1 MVIFLNFFA
10 GVPMASPAQTPS
22 VIFFGAYEL
31 DLAASALRK
40 SGISIKIHP
49 QPFRLLALLAGSP
62 AQIVTRE
69 QIQRCLWGNNTFVD
83 FEGGIN
89 FCVKEIRA
97 ALGDDPEK
105 PRYIETLPR
114 RGYRFIAPVTND
126 HRVQPAATSIPS
138 SVATV
143 PPPTWNE
150 SKLAELITPVVPS
163 VVSSGPTPISSVPP
177 LKRKSTLALIC
188 LFALIFILI
197 SVLWITKRQRPYQ
210 RDVPELKQV
219 QLTANSSENAVTSG
233 SISPDGKYLAYADPK
248 GIHIKVIETGETQDV
263 AQPESLAGMQV
274 SWNIVPNWVSDG
286 TRFIATADVPGQPS
300 SIWSVPLLGGA
311 LRKIRDN
318 ASAGSV
324 SRDGSLIAFT
334 TNMSRVGDDHEI
346 WTMSPDGENARRIY
360 AVDEYSGF
368 AGHLEWSP
376 DGQRLAYIWHHE
388 EADKTQFSLESRDL
402 QGGTPAVVIPTWV
415 FGHGWSPD
423 GRLIYSMDEPGP
435 IGESCNF
442 WAVHL
447 DPHTGKPLETPE
459 RLTHWAGFC
468 MDSQSTTS
476 DSKRLVFRKWAW
488 HGNIYVADLEAD
500 GTRISSLRRFT
511 LNEGRNYP
519 AAWTPDSKAVIFGS
533 FRDGQWGLF
542 KQALATD
549 KTEAIATVAASK
561 NLSDYGLDDFWSSA
575 ARVSPD
581 RAWILYPAADP
592 ENGSASTVL
601 TLKRLLRVPI
611 GGGTPEL
618 VLKSRSY
625 DRPACAKSPVTLCA
639 FSEQTVDRKQLVFTA
654 FDPVKGP
661 TQELTRFNTDP
672 RSRYPD
678 DYLWDLSPD
687 GAFIAIIQR
696 SGSAIHLL
704 HLGRSSAETITTEIT
719 VKGWNNFQ
727 SINWAADGTGL
738 FVSSTTNV
746 GASVLRVDLAGNAY
760 VLWEQK
766 GNIGP
771 GVAPCSAPWALPSPD
786 GRHLA
791 IYEWSISSNMWLLEN
806 F

>member
-1 MVIFLNFFA
+1 
-10 GVPMASPAQTPS
+10 MASPAQPPS
-22 VIFFGAYEL
+22 LISFGAYEL
-31 DLAASALRK
+31 DTAASTLRK
-40 SGISIKIHP
+40 SGISVKIHP
-49 QPFRLLALLAGSP
+49 QPLRLLAMLAGSP
-62 AQIVTRE
+62 GQIVTRE
-69 QIQRCLWGNNTFVD
+69 QIRSCLWGGNTFVD

-97 ALGDDPEK
+97 ALADDPEK

-126 HRVQPAATSIPS
+126 HRVQSAVSIPS
-138 SVATV
+138 SISIV
-143 PPPTWNE
+143 PPSWDE
-150 SKLAELITPVVPS
+150 SKLGELITPVAPS
-163 VVSSGPTPISSVPP
+163 ESSRPTPVSSFTPSR
-177 LKRKSTLALIC
+177 RKSTFALIC
-188 LFALIFILI
+188 LIAFVFVLT
-197 SVLWITKRQRPYQ
+197 SVLWITKRHPGRPLG
-210 RDVPELKQV
+210 VSELKQV

-233 SISPDGKYLAYADPK
+233 SLSPDGKYLAYADPK
-248 GIHIKVIETGETQDV
+248 GIHVKIIETGETQDIP
-263 AQPESLAGMQV
+263 QPENLAGMQV
-274 SWNIVPNWVSDG
+274 SWAIVPNWVSDG
-286 TRFIATADVPGQPS
+286 TRFVATADVLGQPS

-334 TNMSRVGDDHEI
+334 TNMSPVGDDREI
-346 WTMSPDGENARRIY
+346 WTMSPDGQRARMIY
-360 AVDEYSGF
+360 QVDEFSGF
-368 AGHLEWSP
+368 GGHLEWSP

-388 EADKTQFSLESRDL
+388 VGDQTNLRLETRDL
-402 QGGTPAVVIPTWV
+402 QGGLPAVVIPTWPW
-415 FGHGWSPD
+415 GHGWSPD
-423 GRLIYSMDEPGP
+423 GRLIYSLGEPGP

-442 WAVHL
+442 WDVHL
-447 DPHTGKPLETPE
+447 DPLTGKPMETPE

-468 MDSQSTTS
+468 MDSQSTTA
-476 DSKRLVFRKWAW
+476 DSKRLAFRKWAW
-488 HGNIYVADLEAD
+488 HGNINVGELEAD
-500 GTRISSLRRFT
+500 GKRVSSLRRFT

-533 FRDGQWGLF
+533 YRDGRWGLF
-542 KQALATD
+542 KQTLATD
-549 KTEAIATVAASK
+549 KTDFIATVATSQS
-561 NLSDYGLDDFWSSA
+561 LSDYGLDDLWSSS

-581 RAWILYPAADP
+581 GTWLLYLAADP

-601 TLKRLLRVPI
+601 TETRLLRVPI
-611 GGGTPEL
+611 AGGAPEL
-618 VLKSRSY
+618 VLKERG
-625 DRPACAKSPVTLCA
+625 DNRPACTASPLNWCA
-639 FSEQTVDRKQLVFTA
+639 ISEQTSDRKQLIFTA
-654 FDPVKGP
+654 FDPAKGP
-661 TQELTRFNTDP
+661 THELARFDTDP

-687 GAFIAIIQR
+687 GAFVAIIRR

-704 HLGRSSAETITTEIT
+704 RLGNTNSKTITKEIV

-738 FVSSTTNV
+738 FVSSTTKA
-746 GASVLRVDLAGNAY
+746 GASVLRVDLAGHAH

-771 GVAPCSAPWALPSPD
+771 AVAPCSAPWALPSPD

>member
-1 MVIFLNFFA
+1 
-10 GVPMASPAQTPS
+10 MASPAQPPS
-22 VIFFGAYEL
+22 VISFGAYEL
-31 DLAASALRK
+31 DTAASTLRK
-40 SGISIKIHP
+40 SGISVKIHP
-49 QPFRLLALLAGSP
+49 QPLRVLAMLAGSP
-62 AQIVTRE
+62 GQIVTRE
-69 QIQRCLWGNNTFVD
+69 QIRHCLWGGNTFVD

-97 ALGDDPEK
+97 ALADDPEK

-126 HRVQPAATSIPS
+126 HRVQSAASIPS
-138 SVATV
+138 SIAIM
-143 PPPTWNE
+143 PLSWNE
-150 SKLAELITPVVPS
+150 SKPGELTTQVAPS
-163 VVSSGPTPISSVPP
+163 VVSSGPAPVYSFTPSS
-177 LKRKSTLALIC
+177 RKSTFALIC
-188 LFALIFILI
+188 LFAFVFVLT
-197 SVLWITKRQRPYQ
+197 SVLWIAKRHPGRPLG
-210 RDVPELKQV
+210 VPELKQV

-233 SISPDGKYLAYADPK
+233 SISPDGKYLAYADPQ

-263 AQPESLAGMQV
+263 PQPESFRGMQV

-300 SIWSVPLLGGA
+300 SIWSVPLLGAA

-334 TNMSRVGDDHEI
+334 TNMSPVGDDREI
-346 WTMSPDGENARRIY
+346 WTMSPDGERARRIY
-360 AVDEYSGF
+360 QVDEFSGF
-368 AGHLEWSP
+368 GGRLEWSP
-376 DGQRLAYIWHHE
+376 DGQRLAYVWHHE
-388 EADKTQFSLESRDL
+388 VGDQTDLRLETRDL
-402 QGGTPAVVIPTWV
+402 QGGAPAVVMSTWT

-442 WAVHL
+442 WGVHL
-447 DPHTGKPLETPE
+447 DPRTGKPLETPE

-468 MDSQSTTS
+468 MDNQSTTA
-476 DSKRLVFRKWAW
+476 DSKRLAFRKWAW
-488 HGNIYVADLEAD
+488 HGNIYVADLDAN

-519 AAWTPDSKAVIFGS
+519 AAWTPDGKAVIFGS
-533 FRDGQWGLF
+533 YRDGEWGLF
-542 KQALATD
+542 KQTLATD

-561 NLSDYGLDDFWSSA
+561 SLSDYGLDDLWSSA

-581 RAWILYPAADP
+581 GTWLLYLAADP
-592 ENGSASTVL
+592 DNGSASTVL
-601 TLKRLLRVPI
+601 TETRLLRVPM

-618 VLKSRSY
+618 VLRARSY
-625 DRPACAKSPVTLCA
+625 DRPACAKSPSTVCA
-639 FSEQTVDRKQLVFTA
+639 FSEQTADRKLLIFTA
-654 FDPVKGP
+654 FDPAKGP
-661 TQELTRFNTDP
+661 THELARFETDP
-672 RSRYPD
+672 RSRYPN

-687 GAFIAIIQR
+687 GAFVAIIRR

-704 HLGRSSAETITTEIT
+704 QLGRSSSETIAKEIT

-727 SINWAADGTGL
+727 SINWAADGAGL

-746 GASVLRVDLAGNAY
+746 GASVLRVDLAGNAH